1 MSKRIEPAPLPRI
14 AALYSRV
21 SGKPQDAEDK
31 TSLATQEAGE
41 REWAQ
46 THGWL
51 LDERFT
57 YRERHTGEELWER
70 PTLTQ
75 LRAAARARQFSVVV
89 CHSIE
94 RLSRDPIHLGILID
108 EFDRLGVSVEF
119 VTEQV
124 DDSPEGALIR
134 FIKGYAGKVENE
146 RRRERQMRA
155 TRARVDLGHPIATG
169 PAPYGYC
176 WADGEKTRYTVNP
189 LTAPIVVRIFRD
201 YAHGATLR
209 EIAAALTAE
218 GVPTPKNRNP
228 VWKAGAVRVI
238 LRNSIYWGVPMT
250 GKTRTERVPLEQRA
264 NYTRK
269 SVARELPE
277 SEQVTLSV
285 DVAPPLVG
293 TDVAAICTQRSRT
306 NQQYATR
313 SAKDPESA
321 LLRGMVRCGLC
332 GGSVGVNRRSA
343 RTHTRKDGTLP
354 SRYVCHNA
362 RRVTRDATYGWL
374 CTPHAIYCEKVDA
387 AVWAKVE
394 AILRDPRIIA
404 EEVKQMRETE
414 PPGAAD
420 MAALDARIASLSRKI
435 DSLTETAGYASDSE
449 TRRELAGQIDLAMTQ
464 KRQTEAERGAVAHLS
479 ATWEEARAQL
489 EALSEQI
496 TRTATHIDQWSYA
509 EKRAALM
516 AFKCV
521 VTVYEPG
528 HHPARADLALHL
540 PLHGRL
546 ALGDGSTSD
555 TYIVM

>member
-332 GGSVGVNRRSA
+332 GGSVGVNRRSSPHA
-343 RTHTRKDGTLP
+343 YAQRWHPPLAIRLP
-354 SRYVCHNA
+354 QRATGDA
-362 RRVTRDATYGWL
+362 RR
-374 CTPHAIYCEKVDA
+374 H
-387 AVWAKVE
+387 VW
-394 AILRDPRIIA
+394 
-404 EEVKQMRETE
+404 
-414 PPGAAD
+414 
-420 MAALDARIASLSRKI
+420 
-435 DSLTETAGYASDSE
+435 
-449 TRRELAGQIDLAMTQ
+449 
-464 KRQTEAERGAVAHLS
+464 
-479 ATWEEARAQL
+479 
-489 EALSEQI
+489 
-496 TRTATHIDQWSYA
+496 
-509 EKRAALM
+509 
-516 AFKCV
+516 
-521 VTVYEPG
+521 
-528 HHPARADLALHL
+528 LALHPACHL
-540 PLHGRL
+540 LREGGCGGVGEGGGDPARPTHHRGGSETDARDRATGSRGHGGAGCAYRQPESQ
-546 ALGDGSTSD
+546 D
-555 TYIVM
+555 